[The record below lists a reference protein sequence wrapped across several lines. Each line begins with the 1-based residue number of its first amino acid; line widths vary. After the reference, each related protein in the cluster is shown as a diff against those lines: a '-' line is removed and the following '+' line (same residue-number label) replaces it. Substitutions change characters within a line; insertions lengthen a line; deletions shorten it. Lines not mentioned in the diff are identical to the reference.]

1 MGDLQVADEGVGPLQ
16 MAPAARYLGLTQA
29 PLGLLGGQAAEGGRT
44 RLGRIEV
51 AAAQG
56 CAHQRLVVG
65 GHQRFA
71 VDGGFRGGQ
80 GR

>member
-1 MGDLQVADEGVGPLQ
+1 MRASARFRWPRR
-16 MAPAARYLGLTQA
+16 RYLGLTQA

-51 AAAQG
+51 AAAQA
-56 CAHQRLVVG
+56 AHQRLVVG